1 MLPSLFAAVVK
12 NNVEAAGHRDKKLMA
27 GFQGM
32 PGTIGAAWYIVEVKN
47 AFDCKRNVFV
57 TLNKRQI
64 ASRIGHLWKV
74 DYFAVIN

>member
-1 MLPSLFAAVVK
+1 
-12 NNVEAAGHRDKKLMA
+12 MA